1 MHHANANQK
10 KAGVALLI
18 ADKRNLRAKKI
29 TKDQKGHYIMMKG
42 SIHQEDITMTGIYT
56 PNIRR
61 PKFIKKTLTE

>member
-42 SIHQEDITMTGIYT
+42 SIHQ
-56 PNIRR
+56 
-61 PKFIKKTLTE
+61 